1 MFTMDDKYL
10 IDTLY
15 PFNFWKERP
24 FTGISRPKY
33 VDVLKRYVNSGQII
47 VTKGV
52 RRSGKTT
59 LLFQFLASLIH
70 EGEVNP
76 NETLYVN
83 FEDPRLPIHEGSALL
98 DRILRAHRAFVNHE
112 GVKYLVLDE
121 VQRLPEWERWTRIQ
135 HEKKKGLH
143 ILVSGSS
150 SKILSKELATLLTGR
165 HLDLEVFPLDLSE
178 FYRFRGYDPE
188 DLLDPEIS
196 DALAT
201 EYISSSMFPQIV
213 LTEETDLRERML
225 QDIYRDILE
234 HDVARRYEIR
244 EVDKLEA
251 VSNLVL
257 SSVPG
262 PVTITKVRKNLNNRI
277 SLDTINRYFKYLQ
290 EPFLIFFLFT
300 HSFKAKEIMRGS
312 RKVYSIDS
320 GLLKA
325 VSHRFSGD
333 RGKMLENAIYLDIR
347 RSGLQIFRYYG
358 KKEVDFLVWG
368 KDVPFAL
375 VNACLEIRNENTRN
389 REVQGLQEAMEKFRM
404 KKGTIVTMRE
414 RDEIVIPEGII
425 SIVPYTEWVLR
436 YWPHLLS

>member
-358 KKEVDFLVWG
+358 
-368 KDVPFAL
+368 
-375 VNACLEIRNENTRN
+375 NCI
-389 REVQGLQEAMEKFRM
+389 
-404 KKGTIVTMRE
+404 
-414 RDEIVIPEGII
+414 
-425 SIVPYTEWVLR
+425 
-436 YWPHLLS
+436 